1 MVVIQVS
8 ILPKCMILTG
18 ALQQT
23 VEKHFICCI
32 PGIVSNPCEIRPS
45 PWQLAEGWRCGWS
58 RETCGDR
65 WPCSVQKSRLLQK
78 FWLQTY
84 LQLTCWQRCKFIR
97 CKKMPKRSSGELWD
111 FSTLEL
117 LDERSHGL
125 RTKAGTQTSDLL
137 PCPPLSL
144 PSFSLM
150 KWLSNTRL
158 NLNSNKIT

>member
-23 VEKHFICCI
+23 VEKHFICSI
-32 PGIVSNPCEIRPS
+32 PGIVSNPCKIRPS

-117 LDERSHGL
+117 LDER
-125 RTKAGTQTSDLL
+125 TKDQGWIPDQWSPSLSTS
-137 PCPPLSL
+137 LS
-144 PSFSLM
+144 SFL
-150 KWLSNTRL
+150 KLLSNTRL